1 MYSFKKP
8 LSEYGKRVKIAL
20 MEQNRKQDWL
30 ISEIKNRYGSA
41 YFDDVDGNVI
51 EKEEFDK
58 GDDDFDDCYDDDFD
72 DDYYNGDKEFFDNE
86 VLEKERLIDEA
97 MKGGGKQ

>member
-1 MYSFKKP
+1 MQVLREEKGR
-8 LSEYGKRVKIAL
+8 EI
-20 MEQNRKQDWL
+20 ML
-30 ISEIKNRYGSA
+30 IDYGSA

-97 MKGGGKQ
+97 MKGG